1 MASEH
6 LPSSSSSAA
15 ATSPV
20 NWHRSIFDLP
30 VNFFDSCRLL
40 SPSLTS
46 VFEPLSISENYYS
59 ENPHSTDD
67 REEKSTKTGV
77 FLPRWTCNT
86 CKAEFDSLQDQ
97 RSHFKSDIHR
107 FNVKLSIAGK
117 DIVKEE
123 DFDELTMDSFKDY
136 DVSSISGSE
145 DEADK
150 GAYPRNDASKG
161 LIENIRQKLFILLQ
175 TGERVSVWKSLIIN
189 ESESVLYENDKDAWN
204 DNPLCLREN
213 EVIERLRTLIQ
224 EPKDSTS
231 FRIVLLSSGGH
242 FAGCVFHGNT
252 VVAQKTFHRYV
263 VRAKAGKKQSSKDAT
278 GKAAHSAGAAL
289 RRHNELALK
298 KEIQELL
305 ASWKSYFDASSCVFI
320 HAPSSNR
327 NVLFNGDKPCFSHQ
341 FCAIRNVPLT
351 VRRPTLK
358 EVKRIYSQLTQV
370 SYEVEEKEIPPSTKE
385 DMLLSSS
392 TNDNGNLDPCKEEL
406 GNDLNC
412 RDSSKSPSINVKSD
426 TISSESDSEVVCTS
440 TPLHEAAQSGDAQK
454 VLELLEQGLDP
465 CIKDQRGRTP
475 YMLANEKEVRNT
487 FRRFMASNLEKWDWN
502 AAKVPSALTKEM
514 EESQAAKQAEKES
527 KRKARAKELKK
538 LRRARE
544 KKAEIRDDFEIAFY
558 VQENVHVCVSV
569 LYLSIHGNGI
579 WNVDTLG
586 LNPHIDMQ
594 AEAAQSQK
602 TVAVSQNQA
611 TVASVSKGWQS
622 QSVGISRISKEEEL
636 KRAQALEREKRAA
649 AAERRIAEAAAAATH
664 SRDAQGSSTTVG
676 STISLQSKSGLSG
689 PGDISCS
696 CCNTSLA
703 GKVPF
708 HRYNYKYCSTSCMHV
723 HREILEDT

>member
-46 VFEPLSISENYYS
+46 VFEPLSISENYSS

-86 CKAEFDSLQDQ
+86 CKTEFDSLQDQ

-252 VVAQKTFHRYV
+252 VVAHKTFHRYV

-392 TNDNGNLDPCKEEL
+392 TNDYGNLDPCKEEL

-544 KKAEIRDDFEIAFY
+544 KKAE
-558 VQENVHVCVSV
+558 
-569 LYLSIHGNGI
+569 
-579 WNVDTLG
+579 
-586 LNPHIDMQ
+586 

-676 STISLQSKSGLSG
+676 STTSLQSKSGLSG
-689 PGDISCS
+689 PGDINCS